1 MRITRPYP
9 QPVIR
14 KIFSTPMKHYVNRL
28 KIAHKLL
35 ISSLAFALPIAV
47 LLYFVISG
55 FNHDIYLA
63 HMEVRGNQLLAPLE
77 RLVSLIPHHQR
88 LTHAYLA
95 GNKAVLNE
103 ITLIATRIDES
114 FSRLRGEAGKADT
127 AFQIDAHSLKQAGM
141 EQLLPERIQ
150 QRWQTVRSMWR
161 NNTVEHNDFEHL
173 YLSIS
178 TTSLIKRIG
187 DMSHMILDPD
197 LDSYYMIDMVLLT
210 LPKAQERLNEIL
222 RFGQRVLSRGLITQ
236 DDAAQ
241 FLIHTALLEENDLM
255 RVRDSSATALREDK
269 NFYGVSPSLQ
279 KNLPPLLSH
288 YESSLRSLLDQLY
301 SISPG
306 APQNGSA
313 EEFLKCGEA
322 AIDTGAKLWQGAMAE
337 LHILL
342 QKRIARYEQ
351 KLFIALLLSLAA
363 LAAAVGLVLF
373 IAAGITRPLSRVT
386 AIAGEIAA
394 GDLQTARQRLGASD
408 MFSGCTDAAEQ
419 AAPVNTLRDETWK
432 LFQAFSTM
440 VCKLDSLLSQ
450 VHSSSLQVTTSAAQI
465 AASVRQLD
473 ATVAEQASA
482 TRQVKETS
490 TEISATTTE
499 LARTMDTVT
508 TMAQDATDLA
518 VSGMENLSEINTAM
532 QELTDTTSEISD
544 KLRIISE
551 KTGTITQVITTIVT
565 VANQTNLLSLNAAIE
580 AEKAGEYGRG
590 FSVVAR
596 EMRRLADQTAVATLD
611 IEGIITAMQ
620 AAVTDGVAG
629 MERYTSQ
636 AQVSSEKIVRT
647 STNLRTVIEHI
658 GDVGPQC
665 AMVNQ
670 RMQILSHSGGQISEA
685 MKQLNE
691 TARQTRD
698 SLTEFK
704 TVIEQLNAAVHG
716 LQEEMTQFSVTAQD

>member
-1 MRITRPYP
+1 MRITSPCP
-9 QPVIR
+9 HPVTR
-14 KIFSTPMKHYVNRL
+14 NIFSAPMKQYVNRL

-55 FNHDIYLA
+55 FTYNIYMA
-63 HMEVRGNQLLAPLE
+63 RMEVRGNQLLAPLE
-77 RLVSLIPHHQR
+77 RLVSLIPRHQR

-114 FSRLRGEAGKADT
+114 FSRLLGEAGKTDA
-127 AFQIDAHSLKQAGM
+127 AFQIDEHSLKQAGM
-141 EQLLPERIQ
+141 EQLLPERTQ
-150 QRWQTVRSMWR
+150 QRWRAVRSMWR
-161 NNTVEHNDFEHL
+161 STTAEHNDFAHL
-173 YLSIS
+173 DLSIS
-178 TTSLIKRIG
+178 ITSLIKRIG
-187 DMSHMILDPD
+187 DVSHMILDPD
-197 LDSYYMIDMVLLT
+197 LDSWYIIDMVLLT
-210 LPKAQERLNEIL
+210 LPKAQERLSEIL
-222 RFGQRVLSRGLITQ
+222 RFGQPVLSRGLIIQ
-236 DDAAQ
+236 DDAVQ
-241 FLIHTALLEENDLM
+241 FSIHTAMLEEIDLL
-255 RVRDSSATALREDK
+255 RVRDSSAAALRENN

-279 KNLPPLLSH
+279 KNMPLLLAH

-301 SISPG
+301 SLSPG
-306 APQNGSA
+306 TPQNGSA
-313 EEFLKCGEA
+313 EEFLKRGEA
-322 AIDTGAKLWQGAMAE
+322 AIDAGAKLWQGAMAE

-342 QKRIARYEQ
+342 QKRIASYER

-373 IAAGITRPLSRVT
+373 IAGGITRPLSRVT

-394 GDLQTARQRLGASD
+394 GNLQTARQRLGACD
-408 MFSGCTDAAEQ
+408 MFSGCTDAAQ
-419 AAPVNTLRDETWK
+419 AARVNTFRDETWQ

-450 VHSSSLQVTTSAAQI
+450 VHSSSLQVNTSAARI
-465 AASVRQLD
+465 AVSVRQLD
-473 ATVAEQASA
+473 ATVAEQESA

-508 TMAQDATDLA
+508 TMAQEATDLA
-518 VSGMENLSEINTAM
+518 VSGMESLSEINTAM

-544 KLRIISE
+544 KLRIVSE

-629 MERYTSQ
+629 MERYTRQ
-636 AQVSSEKIVRT
+636 AHASSEKIVRT
-647 STNLRTVIEHI
+647 NGNLRTVIEHI

-665 AMVNQ
+665 EMVNR

-691 TARQTRD
+691 TARQTRAA
-698 SLTEFK
+698 LTEFK
-704 TVIEQLNAAVHG
+704 TVIEQLNAAVRG
-716 LQEEMTQFSVTAQD
+716 LQEEMAQFSVTAQD